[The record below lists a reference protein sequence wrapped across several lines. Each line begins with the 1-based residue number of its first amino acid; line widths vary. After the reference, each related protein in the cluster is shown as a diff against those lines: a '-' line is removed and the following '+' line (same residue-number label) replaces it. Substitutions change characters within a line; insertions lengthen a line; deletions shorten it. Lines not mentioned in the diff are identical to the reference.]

1 MFASATKG
9 EKYMATLIGVD
20 GWPAD
25 FEIKARAAPT
35 FEKYLERFGI
45 HPTNDNK
52 KEPPNRW
59 QLDTP
64 RIRRAG

>member
-20 GWPAD
+20 GWLAD

-45 HPTNDNK
+45 HPTNDIK
-52 KEPPNRW
+52 W
-59 QLDTP
+59 QQKGASKQVATWHPKDS
-64 RIRRAG
+64 